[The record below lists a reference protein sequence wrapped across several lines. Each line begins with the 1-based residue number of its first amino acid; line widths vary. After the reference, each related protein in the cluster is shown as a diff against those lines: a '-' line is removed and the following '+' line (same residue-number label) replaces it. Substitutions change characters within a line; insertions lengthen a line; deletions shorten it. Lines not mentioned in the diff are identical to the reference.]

1 MTVFR
6 RFLQKKRPP
15 PVDSR
20 GWWGST
26 GLHMAIGLRGITL
39 IFFGLFLCAAL
50 VLVYGQYVRKVAVE
64 GVLEPQNGEVLLIAP
79 DNGMLR
85 KLLVHSGDRVRK
97 GDVLAEFSVLRKASS
112 NEAGRG
118 EIAALQ
124 RSLDGY
130 RSTSNLHQQDGYIL
144 GNASLDQSRLL
155 NEESIQAK
163 QELDKNILTEQFS
176 AAEMAK
182 LKLLVA
188 EGIRSTHELANA
200 EIAYLRVLNESAR
213 TRQNIARIEGRKV
226 EIKAQLQREKSALA
240 RQGNETESR
249 IDQLDVELDR
259 ALRGESFLIKAT
271 QDGIVDS
278 IFGQTGGSV
287 QSGET
292 VATISD
298 PAVPLQALM
307 FIRASEIG
315 FVRKNDQVMLQI
327 DAFPSQQFGS
337 VAGKIVDIS
346 LSALTNNQFKK
357 LANLKEGERSYLA
370 IVALEKSSMAG
381 YGEQWKLRAG
391 MTYKG
396 YVALEQ
402 QSLFRWIFNPVFVAL
417 GRNPHFFD
425 RITESK

>member
-1 MTVFR
+1 MTIFQ
-6 RFLQKKRPP
+6 RFFQKKRPP
-15 PVDSR
+15 QVDSR

-26 GLHMAIGLRGITL
+26 GLHLAVGRSGLTL
-39 IFFGLFLCAAL
+39 IFLGLFLCAAL

-64 GVLEPQNGEVLLIAP
+64 GVLEPKNGEVLLVAP

-97 GDVLAEFSVLRKASS
+97 GDVLAEFSVLRKAGS
-112 NEAGRG
+112 NEAGSG
-118 EIAALQ
+118 DIAALR
-124 RSLDGY
+124 RSLEGF
-130 RSTSNLHQQDGYIL
+130 RSTSNLHKQDGLIL

-155 NEESIQAK
+155 NEESIQAN
-163 QELDKNILTEQFS
+163 QELDKNLQAEQFS

-200 EIAYLRVLNESAR
+200 EIEYLRVLNESTR
-213 TRQNIARIEGRKV
+213 TRQNIARIEARKV
-226 EIKAQLQREKSALA
+226 ELKAQLQREKTALA
-240 RQGNETESR
+240 RQGNDTEAR
-249 IDQLDVELDR
+249 IDQLDVEFDR

-278 IFGQTGGSV
+278 IFGQTGGLV

-298 PAVPLQALM
+298 PDVPLQALM

-315 FVRKNDQVMLQI
+315 FVRQNDLVMLQI
-327 DAFPSQQFGS
+327 DAFPVQQFGS
-337 VAGKIVDIS
+337 VAGKIINIS
-346 LSALTNNQFKK
+346 SSAVTNSQFKK

-396 YVALEQ
+396 YVALEK
-402 QSLFRWIFNPVFVAL
+402 QSLYRWLFNPVFVAL

-425 RITESK
+425 RSTGSK